1 MIPSPIH
8 KVLSVMRELEVKCL
22 VMGGQACVL
31 YGAAEFSR
39 DADLAVL
46 ADAVNLRRLENALTV
61 LVASVEYVP
70 PFEAQ
75 YLERGHAVHFRCAR
89 EDVRGLRV
97 DVMSKMRGVDS
108 FAALWN
114 RRTTVTIGETPD
126 QLDVDVLALP
136 DLVKAKKTQRDK
148 DWPMIRRLLEANY
161 FAFRTDPTT
170 PRIDFWLR
178 ELRSPELLIE
188 CARTFPDAA
197 GAVSRDRVAVAA
209 ALHDALDT
217 VEHELRSEE
226 DRERA
231 ADRAYWAPL
240 RKELEQLRHAHGER
254 APD

>member
-148 DWPMIRRLLEANY
+148 DWPMIRRLIEANY
-161 FAFRTDPTT
+161 FSFREDPTAA
-170 PRIDFWLR
+170 RIDFWLR
-178 ELRSPELLIE
+178 ELRSPELLVE
-188 CARTFPDAA
+188 CVRSFPEAA
-197 GAVSRDRVAVAA
+197 QPVGRERAAVAA
-209 ALHDALDT
+209 AMRDEPEDIERELQ
-217 VEHELRSEE
+217 HEQ
-226 DRERA
+226 DVERA
-231 ADRAYWAPL
+231 NDRAYWTPL
-240 RKELEQLRHAHGER
+240 RKELERLRHAEGGH
-254 APD
+254 ATD